1 MTRNDAAATRAQLIA
16 LQTLYSQWSAHTLPA
31 SVDARAARLLWASQA
46 TGREVSSFRDLSS
59 DEARALLDI
68 LKGSIGQPLTRAAQP
83 WRRIRS
89 RERAHAAGTSGRKDG
104 DPSFVQM
111 ASPDD
116 LARIDEA
123 LRRLGWSGDRY
134 AAWLQSGVSPL
145 ASKADGTIRTVAE
158 ANKVWWALKNML
170 KRSGNWAPHAHRQ
183 AAPARGHLGRGA
195 SGPRTRAALRE
206 TNVCSEAAERFPRGG

>member
-46 TGREVSSFRDLSS
+46 TGREVSSFRNLTG
-59 DEARALLDI
+59 DEARALIDV
-68 LKGSIGQPLTRAAQP
+68 LKGSIGQPLTREARP

-89 RERAHAAGTSGRKDG
+89 RDRAHAAGTSGRRDA
-104 DPSFVQM
+104 DASFIQM

-123 LRRLGWSGDRY
+123 LRRLGWSTDRY
-134 AAWLQSGVSPL
+134 AAWLQSSVSPVP
-145 ASKADGTIRTVAE
+145 SKADGVIHTVAE
-158 ANKVWWALKNML
+158 ANRIWWALKAML
-170 KRSGNWAPHAHRQ
+170 RRSGRWQRSSDPRVDRAAQ
-183 AAPARGHLGRGA
+183 AAVDR
-195 SGPRTRAALRE
+195 RAQ
-206 TNVCSEAAERFPRGG
+206 SQGS